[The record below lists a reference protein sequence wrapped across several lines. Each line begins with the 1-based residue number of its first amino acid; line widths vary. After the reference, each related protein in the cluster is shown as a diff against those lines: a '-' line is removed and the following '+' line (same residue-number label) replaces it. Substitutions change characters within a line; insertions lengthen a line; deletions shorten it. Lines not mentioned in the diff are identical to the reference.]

1 LVIFAGRKN
10 FLLPMT
16 ISYKWLLNYLPTE
29 IDTEKLS
36 YILNAIGLEVERM
49 EKYESVKGLLA
60 GLLIG
65 EVLTVEKHPNADK
78 LSLTTVNIGSEN
90 PLHIVCGAPNV
101 AVGQKVIVAPVG
113 TTIYPTTGD
122 PLTMRLAKIR
132 GYESEGMICAE
143 DEIGLGN
150 AHAGI
155 LILPAD
161 VIPGTLA
168 SDYFSTYTD
177 VIFEIG
183 LTPNRSDAMSHL
195 GVARDICAYLT
206 HHENKH
212 VAVVAP
218 YPTHFAEQQQEII
231 QVKIENTTACER
243 YSGISIADVTIKP
256 SPDWLVQ
263 KLKSI
268 GVRPINN
275 VVDVT
280 NFVLHETGQPLH
292 AFDADTITGKS
303 IIVKNLPTG
312 FTFISLDEKERKL
325 HEEDLMI
332 CDGESNPLC
341 LAGVFGGASSGV
353 SNTTTNLF
361 LEAASFNAGMIRK
374 TSFRHHLRTDAATHF
389 EKIVDI
395 SNTVQVLKRAAHL
408 ILEVAG
414 GNIAS
419 SITDVY
425 PQPLP
430 QKKVSIRYAFLEQLS
445 GKHYPPTS
453 IKKIL
458 GSLGFG
464 IVEETTEEI
473 TLTVPFHKTDINLPA
488 DLAEEIMRIDGFD
501 NIEIPTAITIT
512 PAVETKWRA
521 AVLKEK
527 VSVVLTGLGFNEIM
541 NNSITNSA
549 YLAENEK
556 ATAVKMMNN
565 LSAELDVLRTSMLE
579 PGMLTILHNINRKNN
594 SLSLFEFGKTYC
606 QPNKGVYQEEEHL
619 ALFIT
624 GKKREENWHIQKEP
638 VDIYYIKGLINHLL
652 QQIGLKPTA
661 IVKTEH
667 PKLDQMLTFQV
678 DDVIIAYIGKVNKT
692 FSTTFDI
699 KQEVFYADLLWEKC
713 MELLSDKA
721 LKYHELPKYQPIQRD
736 LAFVIDSNLPYSD
749 IETTIQTLK
758 ISKLKQ
764 IKLFDVFESEKLGK
778 GKKSMALNFTFV
790 DEEKT
795 MMDKEIDQMM
805 QTIIKRIETN
815 LSAEIRKA

>member
-1 LVIFAGRKN
+1 
-10 FLLPMT
+10 MT
-16 ISYKWLLNYLPTE
+16 ISYKWLLSYLPTE
-29 IDTEKLS
+29 LDTEKLS
-36 YILNAIGLEVERM
+36 FILNAIGLEVERL

-65 EVLTVEKHPNADK
+65 EVLAVEKHPNADK
-78 LSLTTVNIGSEN
+78 LSLTKVNIGAEN
-90 PLHIVCGAPNV
+90 PLPIVCGAPNV

-113 TTIYPTTGD
+113 TTIYPSAGD

-150 AHAGI
+150 SHAGI
-155 LILPAD
+155 LVLPAD
-161 VIPGTLA
+161 VVPGTLA

-177 VIFEIG
+177 YIFEIG

-195 GVARDICAYLT
+195 GVARDICAYLS
-206 HHENKH
+206 HHENQH
-212 VAVVAP
+212 FAVVAP
-218 YPTHFAEQQQEII
+218 YPKQFDAQQEAII
-231 QVKIENTTACER
+231 QVDIKNTAACER
-243 YSGISIADVTIKP
+243 YSGISIAGVTIKP
-256 SPDWLVQ
+256 SPDWLAQ

-268 GVRPINN
+268 GIRPINN

-292 AFDADTITGKS
+292 AFDADTITGNK
-303 IIVKNLPTG
+303 ILVQNLPTG
-312 FTFISLDEKERKL
+312 TIFLGLDEKERQL

-332 CDGESNPLC
+332 CDGDSNPLC
-341 LAGVFGGASSGV
+341 MAGVFGGAGSGV
-353 SNTTTNLF
+353 SATTTNIF

-374 TSFRHHLRTDAATHF
+374 SSFRHNLRTDAATHF
-389 EKIVDI
+389 EKITDI
-395 SNTVQVLKRAAHL
+395 SNTVQVLKRATQL
-408 ILEVAG
+408 IIEVAG
-414 GNIAS
+414 GSIAS
-419 SITDVY
+419 SIIDVY

-430 QKKVSIRYAFLEQLS
+430 QKKVGIRYAFLEQLS
-445 GKHYPPTS
+445 GKNYPPTS

-464 IVEETTEEI
+464 IAQETTEEL
-473 TLTVPFHKTDINLPA
+473 TLVVPFHKTDINLPA

-527 VSVVLTGLGFNEIM
+527 ISVVLTGLGFNEIM

-565 LSAELDVLRTSMLE
+565 LSVELDVLRTSMLE

-606 QPNKGVYQEEEHL
+606 QPSEGVYQEDEHL

-638 VDIYYIKGLINHLL
+638 VDIYYIKGLINNLL

-661 IVKTEH
+661 IVTSEH
-667 PKLDQMLTFQV
+667 TKLDQMLTFQV
-678 DDVIIAYIGKVNKT
+678 GDLKIAHIGKVSKA

-713 MELLSDKA
+713 MELVSDKA
-721 LKYHELPKYQPIQRD
+721 LKYQELPKHQPVQRD
-736 LAFVIDSNLPYSD
+736 LAFVIDSNLPYSA
-749 IETTIQTLK
+749 IETSIQAVK
-758 ISKLKQ
+758 IPKLKQ
-764 IKLFDVFESEKLGK
+764 IKLFDVFESEKLGQ
-778 GKKSMALNFTFV
+778 GKKSMALNFTFL

-805 QTIIKRIETN
+805 QTIIKSLETN
-815 LSAEIRKA
+815 LNAEIRKA